1 LEKITTRSMARKL
14 TCGFGVGI
22 GELTAVD
29 DLVRLCPVEVTAAI
43 GKLAEEVADVALGTL
58 VQGLEVVG
66 ELDGGVSAEIRS
78 DEDLRCSIDK
88 KDECLT

>member
-1 LEKITTRSMARKL
+1 MKRITKEDMAGKQ
-14 TCGFGVGI
+14 TCDFGVGV
-22 GELTAVD
+22 GEMAAD
-29 DLVRLCPVEVTAAI
+29 NNLVRLHPIKVMAGFGELAKEV
-43 GKLAEEVADVALGTL
+43 VNVALGTL